1 MKNARL
7 LQALVTPTQH
17 YKMYKSGRH
26 WLLMGLTTVTLGLAS
41 CLTTQVSA
49 ADTTTAQTT
58 ATTPTTTETPTTAA
72 QASAPTSTA
81 ATEAT
86 TPDSVAPVTS
96 GSAAPAA
103 TPATAATTPDPVA
116 PVASNPA
123 TPTTTDATANPTPT
137 PAVPDATATPEPPVT
152 ATTTVETTYH
162 FIPATGSITSPNV
175 LTGAYTNATTGE
187 HYTVIDRT
195 VTNTIDENGTWTNIT
210 GLTDDNSTQLL
221 DPPSLEAYGYTASG
235 EIAVDV
241 DSVIYSAATE
251 HYGSDGN
258 LYYGDQPG
266 SWPAISD
273 LERVDGQGPAAL
285 AHTLNDLNA
294 WQWPSA
300 TDKQRPATEFWFY
313 VFYQP
318 NEETLLINYTD
329 SETGEVLKTYDVP
342 TRVDSV
348 VATEL
353 YSPQAHYYVT
363 NFSPIVRI
371 TNNGLAAQVVN
382 IPVTQNSQTI
392 TRRYTDAA
400 GHALLPTET
409 HTGAPFTTL
418 NLAGDTYLQDYPN
431 SPYHLNIAASTISF
445 TSNAFV
451 GLVAQPAESFSYD
464 HLSDFLS
471 FADDGTA
478 SFPGITDQ
486 VTANTIDIPFGPDG
500 ITIPL
505 SLFSPEHVAS
515 ATPTAQDQAAL
526 RLEIASATND
536 YQALLTKWL
545 TSDEAGLTAADQ
557 AFVTAKTTAFTN
569 NAAQLD
575 WSDSDA
581 ITLFLW
587 DAYNW
592 LFAMNTYN
600 NITVNYVYEV
610 DPIGDPTTDPQTRT
624 QSDLD
629 LTVTPKDYYDNTKP
643 GQVDAGVLVKTKVQV
658 PDAVS
663 VTPADYYDNTQPGQ
677 VADGVLVKA
686 KVQVPDAISVTPA
699 DYYDNT
705 QPGQVADGVLVK
717 TKVQV
722 PDAVSVTP
730 TDYYN
735 NVQAD
740 QIADGVL
747 VKTKVQVPAAVSV
760 TPADYYDNTQAGQ
773 VADGVLV
780 KTKVQVP
787 AAVSVTPADYYNTT
801 KTQAPDT
808 DTNHHEASST
818 TPTTGQT
825 TTPRNSTPAPATAA
839 STSQPATTVPA
850 TTAPT
855 ATVTPAHTAAQ
866 PTATPAATAQAT
878 TLPQTGAAD
887 ETALLVLGGL
897 TILGSIGLLGATKMR
912 KRHDGSYDL

>member
-1 MKNARL
+1 
-7 LQALVTPTQH
+7 
-17 YKMYKSGRH
+17 
-26 WLLMGLTTVTLGLAS
+26 
-41 CLTTQVSA
+41 
-49 ADTTTAQTT
+49 
-58 ATTPTTTETPTTAA
+58 
-72 QASAPTSTA
+72 
-81 ATEAT
+81 
-86 TPDSVAPVTS
+86 
-96 GSAAPAA
+96 
-103 TPATAATTPDPVA
+103 
-116 PVASNPA
+116 
-123 TPTTTDATANPTPT
+123 
-137 PAVPDATATPEPPVT
+137 
-152 ATTTVETTYH
+152 
-162 FIPATGSITSPNV
+162 
-175 LTGAYTNATTGE
+175 
-187 HYTVIDRT
+187 
-195 VTNTIDENGTWTNIT
+195 
-210 GLTDDNSTQLL
+210 
-221 DPPSLEAYGYTASG
+221 
-235 EIAVDV
+235 
-241 DSVIYSAATE
+241 VIYSAATE

-342 TRVDSV
+342 TSVDSV

-353 YSPQAHYYVT
+353 YSPPTHYYVT

-557 AFVTAKTTAFTN
+557 AFVAAKTTAFTN

-610 DPIGDPTTDPQTRT
+610 DPIGDPTADPQTRT

-643 GQVDAGVLVKTKVQV
+643 GQVDAGVLVKTKVQVPDAVSVTPADYYNNTQAGQVADGVLVKTKVQV

-705 QPGQVADGVLVK
+705 QSSQVDDGILVKTKVQVPDAISVIPADYYDTAQSGQVDDGVLVK

-722 PDAVSVTP
+722 PDAVSVTSAN
-730 TDYYN
+730 YYN
-735 NVQAD
+735 TAQAG

-747 VKTKVQVPAAVSV
+747 VKTKVQVP
-760 TPADYYDNTQAGQ
+760 D
-773 VADGVLV
+773 
-780 KTKVQVP
+780 
-787 AAVSVTPADYYNTT
+787 AVSVTPADYYNTT

-839 STSQPATTVPA
+839 STRQPATVVPA

-866 PTATPAATAQAT
+866 PTATPAATTQAT

-887 ETALLVLGGL
+887 DTALLALGGL
-897 TILGSIGLLGATKMR
+897 TILGSIGLLGAAQMR
-912 KRHDGSYDL
+912 KRRDGTYWL